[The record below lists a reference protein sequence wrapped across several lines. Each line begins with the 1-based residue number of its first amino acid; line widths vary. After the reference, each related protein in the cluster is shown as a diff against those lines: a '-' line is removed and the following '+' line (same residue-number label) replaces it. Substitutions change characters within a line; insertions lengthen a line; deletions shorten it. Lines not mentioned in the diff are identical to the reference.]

1 MLCCVEQWPLWF
13 VPTVICLFML
23 VVFVR
28 SVNEEDRKAAF
39 SKRQE
44 ELGLKKKNPK
54 AAPSLRRDSASYS
67 NSEIYGTTK
76 V

>member
-44 ELGLKKKNPK
+44 ELGLNKKMT
-54 AAPSLRRDSASYS
+54 PSLRRDSASYS